1 MEQLFSPVAFTHGP
15 AMRNRFML
23 APLTTTQNLDDGTAS
38 EDEFRWL
45 TAAARGGFGLTLTGV
60 ANVQEQGQ
68 GFPGQ
73 LGIFSDAHMAGLSRL
88 AEAIKAADSLALVQ
102 LHHAGRRSPTALIG
116 TAPVGPSD
124 DAESGTRA
132 LSTAEVEA
140 VVEDFV
146 TAAGRAQRAG
156 FDGIEVHGAHGYL
169 VAQFLSAEM
178 NRRTDRYGGPL
189 ENRARLL
196 FDIVAGI
203 RGHCGAGFIVAVR
216 LSPERFGMRL
226 AEMRTVAQ
234 RLLREGQ
241 IDLLDMS
248 LWDVF
253 KEPQEEEFQGRS
265 LLSCFTELDRG
276 AVPLA
281 VAGKIQSGRDAVRC
295 LEAGADVIVV
305 GRAAILHPDF
315 PQRVAEDPEFEAVAP
330 PVTADYLRRNGLG
343 EAFIGFL
350 RDRWDFVQE

>member
-1 MEQLFSPVAFTHGP
+1 
-15 AMRNRFML
+15 
-23 APLTTTQNLDDGTAS
+23 
-38 EDEFRWL
+38 
-45 TAAARGGFGLTLTGV
+45 
-60 ANVQEQGQ
+60 
-68 GFPGQ
+68 
-73 LGIFSDAHMAGLSRL
+73 
-88 AEAIKAADSLALVQ
+88 
-102 LHHAGRRSPTALIG
+102 
-116 TAPVGPSD
+116 
-124 DAESGTRA
+124 
-132 LSTAEVEA
+132 
-140 VVEDFV
+140 
-146 TAAGRAQRAG
+146 
-156 FDGIEVHGAHGYL
+156 
-169 VAQFLSAEM
+169 M

-281 VAGKIQSGRDAVRC
+281 VAGKIESGRDAVRC
-295 LEAGADVIVV
+295 LEDGADVIVV

-315 PQRVAEDPEFEAVAP
+315 PQRVAEDPEFEAVALPVP
-330 PVTADYLRRNGLG
+330 PTTCGGTAWARPSSASCGTAGNSCRSRRGRGWELG
-343 EAFIGFL
+343 AGS
-350 RDRWDFVQE
+350 RRGTG